1 MGIKNK
7 ISNTKTLSSENDFE
21 PCMWNSSLYS
31 RSYFEKLKAKKF
43 GYYDK
48 FSILSF
54 LFFHWVRKWVYTLSR
69 EFYEPYKFPP
79 LPVSDQLMKLQPI
92 FDKHVSDG
100 ILRLESYLVAKSQS
114 KKTKAK
120 KPYKSIFLR
129 ATVLTVGMRT
139 LYVILILIIVNILT
153 MSIAFLVKKIIELLN
168 DETISLFKI
177 LFFIL
182 VVVVCQVFD
191 TIIAQFCSFYLFRM
205 ISIIHYLISF
215 STYQH
220 FLCYRRK
227 YFNNVNGS
235 NFLKVCNQVLHSCSP
250 DSECSKNPLYCQ
262 ARRYKNK
269 EISPLMLSV
278 ETNDIYYISM
288 AYESLNYIVNFLSDF
303 IYGVILLS
311 KQVKA
316 NLWILYVLVLSIVFF
331 MVVFEIFNAYIF
343 KVVLYIRDHNITK
356 LNHIISHIDPIKR
369 LLYDDIAINLIAQN
383 RNFELSLFFI
393 HMLLTFLNFTL
404 YTSCMNLSFY
414 IVKKY
419 FVKSISQAS
428 NIAEI
433 DTAGFMTTF
442 YILTRINTS
451 MFSVPTS
458 IKLMGMAYVSLRR
471 VDKFILDCS
480 PNFYNSDNNYTGST
494 LASSLIA
501 ETTNQIPNNS
511 VVYYK
516 DATFT
521 WVNTLKDSL
530 NEKYL
535 PYLKNINFE
544 LKRGEMAIVTGS
556 QGSGKSN
563 LIKSIL
569 GDMTLIGGSMAVVPL
584 YTSMPIFYASQNIWL
599 LKGTIR
605 SNIVFGYKFDE
616 HIYETVIR
624 AVELE
629 HDISTWEN
637 GDLRVV
643 ADNAHSLSGGQRVRM
658 EMARAI
664 YAYLIFH
671 KVNKQYN
678 NSKCSFL
685 MCLDASFHGL
695 DPYVSKTIFNNL
707 FNSKTGLLVK
717 NDLSVVLTASKQ
729 TLEIWP
735 SLSELSQIRNVPI
748 YNIKNQTLTF
758 YSNLHDIVKKDN
770 SDNKDNIR
778 LSTSSETYYIN
789 YLTDDMLNLCSSD
802 ATTRVGRMEVTGL
815 LYSQSFKKYID
826 EELGGVK
833 LSPLKIYLSPAI
845 WLFTIFMSLSIGFN
859 VLDNT
864 KYVLTTTLSD
874 FINKQI
880 NQYNKGQIVDLSEIK
895 TRKSYDHLNYVHE
908 RAITGSQIY
917 RSFKKYFE
925 LIKNGI
931 EHRDYRARRA
941 IEYKANNTKFYG
953 VRRLFHHPK
962 ISIVDAGRYMT
973 PEHTG
978 VELIDPESMILKHV
992 SVSAHRSEIIG
1003 MIGKTGA
1010 GKTTLLSVL
1019 QNTAENRTGQV
1030 LLDSSD
1036 LNDIPKAVLRQV
1048 IDPRRLFSDDEINDA
1063 LKRCGLLEFIN
1074 NLPGGKKLDTVIVG
1088 VKKALGVEFLLEYIL
1103 TNIESKVRYK
1113 LNKNS
1118 RYTGNILV
1126 TPTLKENYKFY
1137 IYKHTP
1143 FLGHEKKNCEI
1154 WYNTHKIIVYSD
1166 DVESDKLSN
1175 VENLIYNKI
1184 ETYSLVISSD
1194 FHLLIKFT
1202 STSGKAYYLQR
1213 VDTSGKYWNQILI
1226 SDYELKDDKLFR
1238 SKLDEFSYVLKKS
1251 IMVHIDEEPGHY
1263 EMYLVDNTDR
1273 IGYEGFYQE
1282 KTHESQII
1290 EVVNEKNCSLF
1301 KQSHFTM
1308 HTHNLSQSKN
1318 SAELER
1324 IGGLRLFVTGNQKD
1338 QSILVYKEV
1347 KIYKNVDTNESN
1359 RIFLTYTP
1367 GPGRPFQET
1376 NNDNVYVFFHDEDPR
1391 PLMLSYNDKAYRAR
1405 NEKEE
1410 GSPKYPPTTISERDP
1425 HSTISVTTELKPHSQ
1440 PPPQQPLPPVHPPP
1454 PSGHI
1459 PPPSKEEK
1467 TKQKPHV
1474 LVQKPEVTKSTHDHG
1489 RPKGYH
1495 TDTRDSES
1503 KVSSSSPKS
1512 TVQVDQ
1518 RHSVTAQR
1526 RDDHIQTSESPRGTT
1541 NLMEELTPPAPR
1553 PPSSPKLPEST
1564 PMNPPSQGSD
1574 RTTKVPEP
1582 SLRASGSP
1590 HSKGTEG
1597 QSRSI
1602 THSKPSKVTQP
1613 DLPRAEARQATHDST
1628 ANDTSDTKTT
1638 IIASSTTAG
1647 VVVAGGATG
1656 TLVYL
1661 KFPYIFYPAIKA
1673 LL

>member
-895 TRKSYDHLNYVHE
+895 TRSTCSLKIITIIVFVVIILSILATLFISLSCITSSRKIQEYCVSSIFKHSSSVIKIKNNLIKILTYLIFDIPIVDDASVLFLTLFLFSTVHCSIIIFTLFYLVPLSIPIVFLTLIIIFKFVFLRLVNSCKNIHLAYVESYDHLNYVHE

-931 EHRDYRARRA
+931 EHRDYRARSVFITRSIQIWSVVISNWIFSVTILLTSITILLLNKFTTYKFEVGRFALTLSLFISVIRSIAMFSMCYSMFGMYMCSVQRFQYFVPPGSKLKFDKCVNTHEEYLVHPINKDFKDLNKNQLLKRRA

-978 VELIDPESMILKHV
+978 VELIDVCVYTTHNHEPESMILKHV

-1048 IDPRRLFSDDEINDA
+1048 IGVLPQLPFVFSGWNVRMFLDPRRLFSDDEINDA

-1088 VKKALGVEFLLEYIL
+1088 VKKALGNSSDGNEFKNDNEYSKRNSETNTALSNNQLRTLSLARLVLYRYFYRLIIVDEPPETDDATNVANDDLGVPIYELLRKYFSHCTIFVTAHNASVLKSCTSIL
-1103 TNIESKVRYK
+1103 LIHHGSLAGICK
-1113 LNKNS
+1113 S
-1118 RYTGNILV
+1118 SDIA
-1126 TPTLKENYKFY
+1126 ENVS
-1137 IYKHTP
+1137 IA
-1143 FLGHEKKNCEI
+1143 
-1154 WYNTHKIIVYSD
+1154 KII
-1166 DVESDKLSN
+1166 EQ
-1175 VENLIYNKI
+1175 
-1184 ETYSLVISSD
+1184 
-1194 FHLLIKFT
+1194 
-1202 STSGKAYYLQR
+1202 A
-1213 VDTSGKYWNQILI
+1213 
-1226 SDYELKDDKLFR
+1226 LK
-1238 SKLDEFSYVLKKS
+1238 
-1251 IMVHIDEEPGHY
+1251 
-1263 EMYLVDNTDR
+1263 
-1273 IGYEGFYQE
+1273 
-1282 KTHESQII
+1282 
-1290 EVVNEKNCSLF
+1290 
-1301 KQSHFTM
+1301 
-1308 HTHNLSQSKN
+1308 HN
-1318 SAELER
+1318 
-1324 IGGLRLFVTGNQKD
+1324 
-1338 QSILVYKEV
+1338 
-1347 KIYKNVDTNESN
+1347 
-1359 RIFLTYTP
+1359 
-1367 GPGRPFQET
+1367 
-1376 NNDNVYVFFHDEDPR
+1376 
-1391 PLMLSYNDKAYRAR
+1391 
-1405 NEKEE
+1405 
-1410 GSPKYPPTTISERDP
+1410 
-1425 HSTISVTTELKPHSQ
+1425 
-1440 PPPQQPLPPVHPPP
+1440 
-1454 PSGHI
+1454 
-1459 PPPSKEEK
+1459 
-1467 TKQKPHV
+1467 
-1474 LVQKPEVTKSTHDHG
+1474 
-1489 RPKGYH
+1489 
-1495 TDTRDSES
+1495 
-1503 KVSSSSPKS
+1503 
-1512 TVQVDQ
+1512 
-1518 RHSVTAQR
+1518 
-1526 RDDHIQTSESPRGTT
+1526 
-1541 NLMEELTPPAPR
+1541 
-1553 PPSSPKLPEST
+1553 
-1564 PMNPPSQGSD
+1564 
-1574 RTTKVPEP
+1574 
-1582 SLRASGSP
+1582 
-1590 HSKGTEG
+1590 
-1597 QSRSI
+1597 
-1602 THSKPSKVTQP
+1602 
-1613 DLPRAEARQATHDST
+1613 
-1628 ANDTSDTKTT
+1628 
-1638 IIASSTTAG
+1638 
-1647 VVVAGGATG
+1647 
-1656 TLVYL
+1656 
-1661 KFPYIFYPAIKA
+1661 
-1673 LL
+1673 

>member
-1 MGIKNK
+1 MAYIYLGTKSGKYDDHHTEYKVRYKYSVKVSTHLIEQCPTYYYIKYSIQFYVQGYTIQTNNFDIVICDGTTTHKKGKTKFKYESNKHYDIPTVDVYYSMLFSDKPLVVCFNTKHFGQLFHRYSRLKDVKNIKGRDLENHTVTGDLYNVFHEELRK
-7 ISNTKTLSSENDFE
+7 ISSALILYSTFAKSAYVKHNPSDLKNHAFIGDKKKFYSITFTSINNTIMGMLYTDLLIQKTSEN
-21 PCMWNSSLYS
+21 PS
-31 RSYFEKLKAKKF
+31 
-43 GYYDK
+43 
-48 FSILSF
+48 
-54 LFFHWVRKWVYTLSR
+54 
-69 EFYEPYKFPP
+69 
-79 LPVSDQLMKLQPI
+79 
-92 FDKHVSDG
+92 G
-100 ILRLESYLVAKSQS
+100 IIK
-114 KKTKAK
+114 
-120 KPYKSIFLR
+120 
-129 ATVLTVGMRT
+129 
-139 LYVILILIIVNILT
+139 
-153 MSIAFLVKKIIELLN
+153 
-168 DETISLFKI
+168 
-177 LFFIL
+177 
-182 VVVVCQVFD
+182 
-191 TIIAQFCSFYLFRM
+191 
-205 ISIIHYLISF
+205 
-215 STYQH
+215 
-220 FLCYRRK
+220 
-227 YFNNVNGS
+227 
-235 NFLKVCNQVLHSCSP
+235 
-250 DSECSKNPLYCQ
+250 
-262 ARRYKNK
+262 
-269 EISPLMLSV
+269 
-278 ETNDIYYISM
+278 
-288 AYESLNYIVNFLSDF
+288 LSD
-303 IYGVILLS
+303 I
-311 KQVKA
+311 
-316 NLWILYVLVLSIVFF
+316 
-331 MVVFEIFNAYIF
+331 E
-343 KVVLYIRDHNITK
+343 
-356 LNHIISHIDPIKR
+356 
-369 LLYDDIAINLIAQN
+369 
-383 RNFELSLFFI
+383 
-393 HMLLTFLNFTL
+393 
-404 YTSCMNLSFY
+404 
-414 IVKKY
+414 
-419 FVKSISQAS
+419 
-428 NIAEI
+428 
-433 DTAGFMTTF
+433 
-442 YILTRINTS
+442 
-451 MFSVPTS
+451 
-458 IKLMGMAYVSLRR
+458 
-471 VDKFILDCS
+471 
-480 PNFYNSDNNYTGST
+480 
-494 LASSLIA
+494 
-501 ETTNQIPNNS
+501 
-511 VVYYK
+511 
-516 DATFT
+516 
-521 WVNTLKDSL
+521 
-530 NEKYL
+530 
-535 PYLKNINFE
+535 
-544 LKRGEMAIVTGS
+544 
-556 QGSGKSN
+556 
-563 LIKSIL
+563 
-569 GDMTLIGGSMAVVPL
+569 
-584 YTSMPIFYASQNIWL
+584 
-599 LKGTIR
+599 
-605 SNIVFGYKFDE
+605 
-616 HIYETVIR
+616 
-624 AVELE
+624 
-629 HDISTWEN
+629 
-637 GDLRVV
+637 
-643 ADNAHSLSGGQRVRM
+643 
-658 EMARAI
+658 
-664 YAYLIFH
+664 
-671 KVNKQYN
+671 
-678 NSKCSFL
+678 
-685 MCLDASFHGL
+685 
-695 DPYVSKTIFNNL
+695 
-707 FNSKTGLLVK
+707 
-717 NDLSVVLTASKQ
+717 
-729 TLEIWP
+729 
-735 SLSELSQIRNVPI
+735 
-748 YNIKNQTLTF
+748 
-758 YSNLHDIVKKDN
+758 
-770 SDNKDNIR
+770 
-778 LSTSSETYYIN
+778 
-789 YLTDDMLNLCSSD
+789 
-802 ATTRVGRMEVTGL
+802 
-815 LYSQSFKKYID
+815 
-826 EELGGVK
+826 
-833 LSPLKIYLSPAI
+833 
-845 WLFTIFMSLSIGFN
+845 
-859 VLDNT
+859 
-864 KYVLTTTLSD
+864 
-874 FINKQI
+874 
-880 NQYNKGQIVDLSEIK
+880 YNKGLLCDGVVCYYTIG
-895 TRKSYDHLNYVHE
+895 DHMPLY
-908 RAITGSQIY
+908 
-917 RSFKKYFE
+917 
-925 LIKNGI
+925 I
-931 EHRDYRARRA
+931 E
-941 IEYKANNTKFYG
+941 
-953 VRRLFHHPK
+953 
-962 ISIVDAGRYMT
+962 
-973 PEHTG
+973 
-978 VELIDPESMILKHV
+978 
-992 SVSAHRSEIIG
+992 
-1003 MIGKTGA
+1003 
-1010 GKTTLLSVL
+1010 
-1019 QNTAENRTGQV
+1019 
-1030 LLDSSD
+1030 
-1036 LNDIPKAVLRQV
+1036 V
-1048 IDPRRLFSDDEINDA
+1048 IDKCSIIQYIRKDLDECFY
-1063 LKRCGLLEFIN
+1063 KE
-1074 NLPGGKKLDTVIVG
+1074 TIVYMYYS
-1088 VKKALGVEFLLEYIL
+1088 GVEFLLEYIL

-1405 NEKEE
+1405 NEKEYESYMWPVDKAISSSNCHQRSNTNLLNTLNEICYYLKIRSCRE

-1597 QSRSI
+1597 RRLSIEESVTHILPKNIIESRSI